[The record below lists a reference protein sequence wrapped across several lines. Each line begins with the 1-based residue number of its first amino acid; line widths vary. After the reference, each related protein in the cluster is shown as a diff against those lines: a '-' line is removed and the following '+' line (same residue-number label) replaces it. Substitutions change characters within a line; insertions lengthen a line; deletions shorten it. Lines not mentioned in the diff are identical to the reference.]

1 MPDRA
6 VLSDGFVSLRPLRAS
21 DAHPL
26 HAAVR
31 ESLRELHLWM
41 SWADETYDLDVAREW
56 VAASAARWQDR
67 SYFGFAICDAQDETF
82 LGGCS
87 LSHINPVYRFCN
99 LGYWVRTSRHGEGIA
114 GRAALLA
121 ARFAFARLG
130 LVRVEIVIAVGN
142 RASTRVA
149 EKIGAR
155 YEGTL
160 RNRMMVRE
168 QIYDARMYSLVPSDP
183 GLT

>member
-1 MPDRA
+1 MPDRTS
-6 VLSDGFVSLRPLRAS
+6 LSDGFVSLRPMRAA
-21 DAHPL
+21 DARPL

-31 ESLRELHLWM
+31 ESLRELRPWM
-41 SWADETYDLDVAREW
+41 SWADEEYDLDVAREW
-56 VAASAARWQDR
+56 VAAAAARWQDR
-67 SYFGFAICDAQDETF
+67 SYFGFAICDAGDDTF

-87 LSHINPVYRFCN
+87 LSHINPLYRFCN

-142 RASTRVA
+142 QASRRVA

-155 YEGTL
+155 YEGVL
-160 RNRMMVRE
+160 RNRMVVRE
-168 QIYDARMYSLVPSDP
+168 LVHDAWMYSLIPSDP
-183 GLT
+183 GMT